1 MQKENKM
8 NILSKAIENL
18 KTPLVEGTVHVT
30 PVKGG
35 KYHVVKST
43 VKGIDVGEKL
53 NDTELDDVSEM
64 GHKIKH
70 VKSKTVAEELE
81 TITEEDIEK
90 IQKFFAEDLNLSQLS
105 QQIIT
110 LLRMVLGS
118 GALGNIKIKEEYNI
132 DEDSLIDLILASLR
146 ENRE

>member
-1 MQKENKM
+1 MS
-8 NILSKAIENL
+8 ILNKAIESL
-18 KTPLVEGTVHVT
+18 KSSISEGTVHVT

-35 KYHVVKST
+35 KFHVVKST
-43 VKGIDVGEKL
+43 VKGVAVGEKL
-53 NDTELDDVSEM
+53 TDTNLDDISEM

-70 VKSKTVAEELE
+70 VKLKTVAEELE